1 MIDIKMQ
8 IETEEFNS
16 WMREVI
22 TRNRVS
28 TGLGIRKVALDLLSN
43 ILMPEPYGRHPVDTG
58 RSRAAWYPSME
69 GLGGK
74 FNFESGVRKGKS
86 KVAEGIQEGSF
97 IDNTKGS
104 TSDKWVELINAVSYI
119 LFLEYGHSQSA
130 PVGMVRISMRKMMGR
145 LPAEINER
153 FIRDWNEFVSR

>member
-1 MIDIKMQ
+1 MQ
-8 IETEEFNS
+8 METEEFNS

-28 TGLGIRKVALDLLSN
+28 TELGIKKVALDLLTN
-43 ILMPEPYGRHPVDTG
+43 ILEPEPYGRHPIDTG
-58 RSRAAWYPSME
+58 RSRAAWHPSME
-69 GLGGK
+69 GLDGK
-74 FNFESGVRKGKS
+74 FNFESGIRSDKS
-86 KVAEGIQEGSF
+86 KVSEGIQEGSF
-97 IDNTKGS
+97 IDNTKGL

-130 PVGMVRISMRKMMGR
+130 PIGMVRISMRKMMGR

-153 FIRDWNEFVSR
+153 FIRDWNTFISR